1 MTWRDRERDMQE
13 ELKALEEIAGRKELG
28 NLTLAAENARAEWR
42 WRWLDGVVADVRYAL
57 RVLGRQ
63 PSFAAVAVVS
73 LGLGIGANAAI
84 FSLMDA
90 LLWRQLPVK
99 QPERLVG
106 FDFGTAS
113 YYAFRQ
119 FQARGKEALEDVIAT
134 AGTEGRDLDSGG
146 GPEAGQVE
154 AVSGNFFAV
163 LGVQAAVGRTLAPGD
178 QDAAVLSYAYWQ
190 RAYGG
195 NPAAL
200 GRTIRVGKVPFT
212 ICGVAPREFFGVRV
226 GDAADVWLPLSR
238 APALFPG
245 LPLLEKPNISFLN
258 LLARLRRGVT
268 PERAAEALT
277 PLWIA
282 IDFERAGPG
291 LPDWIRKSIQ
301 EQRLKL
307 VPASNGLSYLRK
319 RFCSP
324 CASCWRWWPSGCC
337 WLH

>member
-99 QPERLVG
+99 EPERLVG

-119 FQARGKEALEDVIAT
+119 FQARGKEVLEDVIAT

-282 IDFERAGPG
+282 IDFERAGPRPAG
-291 LPDWIRKSIQ
+291 LDSQKHPGATVEARARQ
-301 EQRLKL
+301 
-307 VPASNGLSYLRK
+307 
-319 RFCSP
+319 
-324 CASCWRWWPSGCC
+324 
-337 WLH
+337 